1 MPCCCSTISTGEMGI
16 IEHLGEYKRTAS
28 PGLNVYAWPLAS
40 VVGIVST
47 RVQQLNVQTVTKT
60 LDNVTVSL
68 QIAVQYRIIND
79 FIKDEKAG
87 VELEGEPSGDEV
99 IPFTP
104 DMERHPE
111 NHGVYRAFYR
121 LTDIQAQLR
130 PYVEDVVRSQVP
142 KRSLDDAY
150 AEKEAVAVA
159 VKSSLQ
165 HRMSDYGYEIVNA
178 LVTDLQPDSQV
189 MASMNAIESQ
199 RRMRMAAQE
208 KAEADKILIV
218 KAAEA
223 ESEAKYLSG
232 KGVARQRKAIVD
244 GLKESVVEFNDGV
257 AGTSPADVMQLMMV
271 TQYLDMLKEV
281 GTTAKS
287 NTVFIPHGPGAV
299 SDVQAQMRSGFLEAN
314 AVVHAQNQP

>member
-16 IEHLGEYKRTAS
+16 IENLGKFNRTAS
-28 PGLNVYAWPLAS
+28 PGLNLYLWPLQNM
-40 VVGIVST
+40 VGIVST
-47 RVQQLNVQTVTKT
+47 RVQQLNVRTVTKT

-79 FIKDEKAG
+79 TIKDEPEATGNQIVPFDPEMDREENNG
-87 VELEGEPSGDEV
+87 VW
-99 IPFTP
+99 
-104 DMERHPE
+104 
-111 NHGVYRAFYR
+111 RAFYR
-121 LTDIQAQLR
+121 LTDIVEQLR
-130 PYVEDVVRSQVP
+130 PYVEDVVRSEVP

-165 HRMSDYGYEIVNA
+165 HEMKKYGYEIVNA

-244 GLKESVVEFNDGV
+244 GLKESVLEFNDGV

-281 GTTAKS
+281 GTSSKS
-287 NTVFIPHGPGAV
+287 NTVFVPHGPGAV
-299 SDVQAQMRSGFLEAN
+299 SDVQAQMRNGFLEAN
-314 AVVHAQNQP
+314 AVVHAREP

>member
-1 MPCCCSTISTGEMGI
+1 MGI
-16 IEHLGEYKRTAS
+16 IEDMGRFKRTAS
-28 PGLNVYAWPLAS
+28 PGLNLYLWPLHNM
-40 VVGIVST
+40 VGIVST
-47 RVQQLNVQTVTKT
+47 RVQQLNVRTVTKT

-68 QIAVQYRIIND
+68 QVAVQYRIIND
-79 FIKDEKAG
+79 YIQDEKPGA
-87 VELEGEPSGDEV
+87 ESEPSGDEV
-99 IPFTP
+99 VPFTP
-104 DMERHPE
+104 DMDRNPE

-121 LTDIQAQLR
+121 LTDIQEQLR

-142 KRSLDDAY
+142 KRSLDDAF

-232 KGVARQRKAIVD
+232 LGVARQRKAIVD

-271 TQYLDMLKEV
+271 TQYLGELSRPQLLSAILR
-281 GTTAKS
+281 TIS
-287 NTVFIPHGPGAV
+287 
-299 SDVQAQMRSGFLEAN
+299 L
-314 AVVHAQNQP
+314 